1 MVRFPNGVATDTFD
15 ATKAPG
21 ELLPYNINWS
31 DMLAAGESI
40 LTSVWI
46 IVDNALINISDP
58 AISGLETTTKV
69 SGGAAG
75 YNYVISNTITT
86 SNGNT
91 CVRRFNIKVKEK

>member
-40 LTSVWI
+40 LT
-46 IVDNALINISDP
+46 SDP